1 MMERASVTRLYKD
14 RSSHEAI
21 MLLEA
26 KGSKERFR
34 VTVPGYR
41 ASILALEGHG
51 LNDRCSLYGIL
62 SECVGK
68 LGGAFG
74 SVVVTLG
81 GSKGVGGTM
90 ALARG
95 EEIISWI
102 EGDVVELVA
111 FALHVELPI
120 YVRKADAAD
129 APAEAP
135 QEDETSLPSVF
146 EDVLSAILES
156 GTETGSS
163 IDKNSEPRN
172 LTDGGTTDGCAK
184 PDPPTAQA

>member
-1 MMERASVTRLYKD
+1 MMERASVMRLYKD

-26 KGSKERFR
+26 KVSRERFR
-34 VTVPGYR
+34 VTVPGHR
-41 ASILALEGHG
+41 AGILALEGHG

-81 GSKGVGGTM
+81 GSKGVSGTM

-120 YVRKADAAD
+120 YVRKVDEPD
-129 APAEAP
+129 PPAETL
-135 QEDETSLPSVF
+135 QGEDVSLPSVF

-156 GTETGSS
+156 GTEAGRSVDQDS
-163 IDKNSEPRN
+163 GPRRIPD
-172 LTDGGTTDGCAK
+172 TGTTNGHAN
-184 PDPPTAQA
+184 PDMPTA

>member
-1 MMERASVTRLYKD
+1 MERASVTRLYKD

-26 KGSKERFR
+26 KVSKERFR
-34 VTVPGYR
+34 VTVPSHR
-41 ASILALEGHG
+41 AGILALEGHG
-51 LNDRCSLYGIL
+51 LNDRCPLYGLL

-74 SVVVTLG
+74 SVVVTLDD
-81 GSKGVGGTM
+81 SKGVTGTM

-95 EEIISWI
+95 EEIVSWV

-111 FALHVELPI
+111 FAIHVELPI
-120 YVRKADAAD
+120 YIRKVDEPDAATGTLQGD
-129 APAEAP
+129 
-135 QEDETSLPSVF
+135 DTSLPSVF

-156 GTETGSS
+156 STERGRSVDQDPVS
-163 IDKNSEPRN
+163 RRLPDS
-172 LTDGGTTDGCAK
+172 GTTNGHAN
-184 PDPPTAQA
+184 PDMPTA

>member
-1 MMERASVTRLYKD
+1 MERASVTRLYRD

-26 KGSKERFR
+26 KVSKERFR
-34 VTVPGYR
+34 VTVPSSSAG
-41 ASILALEGHG
+41 ILALEGHG
-51 LNDRCSLYGIL
+51 LNDRCSLYGLL

-74 SVVVTLG
+74 SVVVTLD
-81 GSKGVGGTM
+81 GSKGVSGTM

-111 FALHVELPI
+111 FAIHVELPL
-120 YVRKADAAD
+120 YVRKMDEPD
-129 APAEAP
+129 APAETL
-135 QEDETSLPSVF
+135 QGEETSLPSVF

-156 GTETGSS
+156 GKETSRSVDQDSG
-163 IDKNSEPRN
+163 PRRHPES
-172 LTDGGTTDGCAK
+172 GTTNGHAI
-184 PDPPTAQA
+184 PDPPHTSE